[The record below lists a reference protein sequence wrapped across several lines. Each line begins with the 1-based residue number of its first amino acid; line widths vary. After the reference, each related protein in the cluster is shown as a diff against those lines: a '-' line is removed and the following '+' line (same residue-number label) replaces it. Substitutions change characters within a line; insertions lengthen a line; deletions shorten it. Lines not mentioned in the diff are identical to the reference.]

1 MPVVI
6 HWVSTGLREVL
17 DLVVYPLAG
26 LDPVWALALLSLLT
40 GLAMLWIY
48 SRFSDQTGIRSS
60 KDKIRGYLLGVR
72 LFQHDVR
79 VVLGLQ
85 ARILRETLTYFRH
98 SLTPLAI
105 MLLPLVLV
113 VTQLYLLFGQR
124 PLQPGTTTLLRVQV
138 DAPDL
143 LDRVS
148 LEASPALEVEAGPVR
163 VSRTGEAVWR
173 VKPRIEGRHS
183 ILIRVGERRIEKEVY
198 VGTSW
203 GMVSS
208 LRTSDWLDLLL
219 YSGESPLDPEAGVR
233 AVELVH
239 PPQEISL
246 AGWRT
251 DWLVCFLIF
260 SMVTAFGC
268 KGFFGVEL

>member
-26 LDPVWALALLSLLT
+26 LDPVWALAFLSLLT

-72 LFQHDVR
+72 LFQHDVT

-124 PLQPGTTTLLRVQV
+124 PL

-143 LDRVS
+143 LDRVR

-163 VSRTGEAVWR
+163 VPRTGEAVWR
-173 VKPRIEGRHS
+173 VKARTEGRHC
-183 ILIRVGERRIEKEVY
+183 IIIRVGERRIEKEVY
-198 VGTSW
+198 AGISW
-203 GMVSS
+203 GVVSS

-219 YSGESPLDPEAGVR
+219 YSGEPPLDPEAGVR

-246 AGWRT
+246 AGWKT

>member
-6 HWVSTGLREVL
+6 HWISTGLREVL

-48 SRFSDQTGIRSS
+48 SHFSDQTGIRTS
-60 KDKIRGYLLGVR
+60 KDRIRGYLLGVR
-72 LFQHDVR
+72 LYQHDVT

-85 ARILRETLTYFRH
+85 ARILRETVTYFRH

-124 PLQPGTTTLLRVQV
+124 PLEPGSATLLRVQV
-138 DAPDL
+138 DTPEL
-143 LDRVS
+143 LGNVS
-148 LEASPALEVEAGPVR
+148 LETSPALEVEAGPVR

-173 VKPRIEGRHS
+173 VKARTEGRRS
-183 ILIRVGERRIEKEVY
+183 ILIRVGEHRIEKEVY
-198 VGTSW
+198 AGASW
-203 GMVSS
+203 GVVSS
-208 LRTSDWLDLLL
+208 LRTADWLDLLL
-219 YSGESPLDPEAGVR
+219 YSGEPPLEPGAGVR

-239 PPQEISL
+239 PPREISL

-268 KGFFGVEL
+268 KGLFGVEL